1 MAERK
6 IKKMSIRE
14 LAFAL
19 TQHADDLQ
27 LFANGVSEDAA
38 DDFAQTEAAIM
49 EIIYELYSR
58 YGEKGIPMDWKTR
71 QYLDS
76 IKRKIA
82 KIRENMFNEET
93 EELTKQS
100 REVVK
105 NEGKFLKAYFAAL
118 TGAAAIGLDSEW
130 YDKISKYGIY
140 GGNTVRQIIKHISA
154 GDIDRIYTA
163 AVDSLRNGKSLDE
176 IRELVKKEMEKTARF
191 TKSEIVSIINGA
203 ANDAALAFSTQN
215 KTKLMYSAVL
225 DDKVCDE
232 CASHDEK
239 IYNYDDPDIPS
250 VPRHINCRCRL
261 IPVADKSKE
270 NNKLAMP
277 FNEYLQSLSKAEQ
290 KKRLGAAKYDMMKSG
305 HYQSKSAY
313 ESPNKGQ
320 RKSLA
325 ELTANDKVT
334 FQHTENSKIE
344 NIKNG
349 GNFHASISDATAA
362 LRIGFD
368 VKSAN
373 GTVCHFGESIYDK
386 YVMGERKGGATP
398 NRLINLPRAV
408 EAIKKANVSVTELPN
423 TNPPQTRYVHKLGE
437 KQAIVV
443 FVETET
449 KNVRSMIYTN
459 KQINAFLKK
468 YE

>member
-49 EIIYELYSR
+49 EIIYELYAR
-58 YGEKGIPMDWKTR
+58 YGENGIPMDWPTR

-118 TGAAAIGLDSEW
+118 TGATAIGLDSEW

-140 GGNTVRQIIKHISA
+140 GGNTVRQIMEHISA

-232 CASHDEK
+232 CASYDEK

-277 FNEYLQSLSKAEQ
+277 FNEYLQSLPKAEQ

-305 HYQSKSAY
+305 QYQLKTY
-313 ESPNKGQ
+313 ESPNNGQ
-320 RKSLA
+320 RKSMA
-325 ELTANDKVT
+325 ELTANDKGI
-334 FQHTENSKIE
+334 FPNTENSKIE
-344 NIKNG
+344 AIKKG
-349 GNFHASISDATAA
+349 GNFHAEISDAIAA
-362 LRIGFD
+362 LRKGFD
-368 VKSAN
+368 IKTAN
-373 GTVCHFGESIYDK
+373 GTVCHFGEFLYDK
-386 YVMGERKGGATP
+386 YVLGERKEGADLI
-398 NRLINLPRAV
+398 RLSSLPRAV
-408 EAIKKANVSVTELPN
+408 EAVKNPNVSVSDLPKH
-423 TNPPQTRYVHKLGE
+423 NPPQTSYLHRLGE

-449 KNVRSMIYTN
+449 GNVRSFIYT
-459 KQINAFLKK
+459 KKKIEKFLAKHK
-468 YE
+468 R